1 TPLAGARPAAKRS
14 KVVNS
19 VRHSLPPRP
28 RNTRIRPGWRSS
40 GPSESSIVKASG
52 NLPAVSRTGA
62 TTFISCPGANTT
74 TSAWY
79 SLATVFDWN
88 CPER

>member
-1 TPLAGARPAAKRS
+1 
-14 KVVNS
+14 
-19 VRHSLPPRP
+19 
-28 RNTRIRPGWRSS
+28 
-40 GPSESSIVKASG
+40 VKASG

-62 TTFISCPGANTT
+62 TTFISCPGAKTT